1 MLSPVRGDVIRNRRM
16 SPAPRR
22 KPAAFEKVGAAATAL
37 AAKAP
42 SNARRVMPEELWSV
56 ICLAP
61 VPYLARSVRYQAN
74 SVSVPQVHDSY
85 RIERIVDQVS
95 FHAK

>member
-42 SNARRVMPEELWSV
+42 SNARRVMPEELLSV

-61 VPYLARSVRYQAN
+61 VPYLARSVRYPAN
-74 SVSVPQVHDSY
+74 SVSVPQVRETY
-85 RIERIVDQVS
+85 RIKRITDQAC
-95 FHAK
+95 FDAN